1 MRALSAT
8 SVSLQMVPS
17 WEEVLI
23 SLGVGKNQDWAKANG
38 MKFNKTKC
46 QVLHFYHNNPRPYDK
61 LGVQGLGILCGEIK
75 DLRVL
80 VSTQCAWVAKKTN
93 SIMTCIRNS
102 VASRSRKV
110 IIPLFSALVRLHL
123 GYCVW
128 FWAPHCKKDTEV
140 LEHVQRRAIKVMKAL
155 EHKSDG
161 EQLRELGLFLLE
173 KRRLGESLSLTLM
186 T

>member
-1 MRALSAT
+1 
-8 SVSLQMVPS
+8 V
-17 WEEVLI
+17 
-23 SLGVGKNQDWAKANG
+23 
-38 MKFNKTKC
+38 
-46 QVLHFYHNNPRPYDK
+46 
-61 LGVQGLGILCGEIK
+61 EIK
-75 DLRVL
+75 DVRVL

-140 LEHVQRRAIKVMKAL
+140 LEHVQRRAMKVMTGL

-173 KRRLGESLSLTLM
+173 KRRLGETLSLTLM